1 MKEMSV
7 MKDDAR
13 TIKIPL
19 IFLPYIETMHVT
31 NILRANIKIE
41 SNEKLEMVR
50 WEILASIFLTMK
62 LNFRMYSQF

>member
-41 SNEKLEMVR
+41 FNEKLEMVR